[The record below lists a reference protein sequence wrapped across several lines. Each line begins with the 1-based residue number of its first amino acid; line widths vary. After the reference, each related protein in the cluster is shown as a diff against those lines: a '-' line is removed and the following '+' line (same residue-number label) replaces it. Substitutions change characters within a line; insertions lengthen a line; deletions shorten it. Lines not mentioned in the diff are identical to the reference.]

1 MAEFEGR
8 YSDEDILEQL
18 RDHYKRNDKITRSSF
33 EKDKTVCSSSIVYM
47 RFGSWNNALLK
58 SGIMNNITKESI
70 IENLKSHYLKNRK
83 ITKKSFDL
91 DKTVCPAKIVE
102 LKFGSWAEGL
112 KAANL
117 SEKNA
122 KRNLIKERMII
133 ELKTPRKRE
142 YAYTKGELIGKY
154 RRLKKQMKY
163 KNVKIST
170 EDFYKETGVSI
181 EQIINNVRDWDNF
194 CEIAKPLK
202 REI

>member
-1 MAEFEGR
+1 
-8 YSDEDILEQL
+8 
-18 RDHYKRNDKITRSSF
+18 
-33 EKDKTVCSSSIVYM
+33 
-47 RFGSWNNALLK
+47 
-58 SGIMNNITKESI
+58 
-70 IENLKSHYLKNRK
+70 
-83 ITKKSFDL
+83 
-91 DKTVCPAKIVE
+91 
-102 LKFGSWAEGL
+102 
-112 KAANL
+112 
-117 SEKNA
+117 
-122 KRNLIKERMII
+122 MII

-181 EQIINNVRDWDNF
+181 EQIVNNFGDWDNF

>member
-1 MAEFEGR
+1 MAGTEQR
-8 YSDEDILEQL
+8 YSNEDMLEQL
-18 RDHYKRNDKITRSSF
+18 RDHYKRNSKITRSSF
-33 EKDKTVCSSSIVYM
+33 AKDKAVCSSSIVYM

-133 ELKTPRKRE
+133 ELKTRRKRD
-142 YAYTKGELIGKY
+142 YAYTKVELVGEY
-154 RRLKKQMKY
+154 RRLK
-163 KNVKIST
+163 N
-170 EDFYKETGVSI
+170 
-181 EQIINNVRDWDNF
+181 R
-194 CEIAKPLK
+194 
-202 REI
+202 